1 MRILYF
7 FSFLFLSYHL
17 FCDESFVLFT
27 TLYNEKKELRQ
38 NEFMFCLEK
47 NLHHPSI
54 KKIVIL
60 YESKEKQDFLKK
72 LKDLEDFEKKVEVI
86 FIDERPTFEQ
96 FFNLANIFYRDEKI
110 IIANA
115 DIHFDNTL
123 DLIYKKQL
131 KNKLIAL
138 TRYDRNE
145 NGQYQLHDNHCF
157 VTPCQDSWIFH
168 APIKSF
174 FCNFKLGILGCDP
187 ALAYAAL
194 KAKLQVVNPSR
205 TIKTYHVHSSNIRTY
220 TSSDNYDQIFP
231 FASLRLV
238 EWKQ

>member
-7 FSFLFLSYHL
+7 FSFLFISYHL

-38 NEFMFCLEK
+38 NEFIFCLEK
-47 NLHHPSI
+47 NIHHPSI

-60 YESKEKQDFLKK
+60 YESKKKQDFLKK
-72 LKDLEDFEKKVEVI
+72 LKDLENFEKKVEVI
-86 FIDERPTFEQ
+86 FIEERPTFEQ
-96 FFNLANIFYRDEKI
+96 FFNLANIFYRDQKI

-123 DLIYKKQL
+123 DLIYKRQL
-131 KNKLIAL
+131 KNKLLAL
-138 TRYDRNE
+138 TRYDKNQ
-145 NGQYQLHDNHCF
+145 NGEYELNGGYQLLSSS
-157 VTPCQDSWIFH
+157 QDTWIFQ

-174 FCNFKLGILGCDP
+174 FSDIQLGKLGCDP
-187 ALAYAAL
+187 ALAYSAL
-194 KAKLQVVNPSR
+194 SAKLNVVNPSR
-205 TIKTYHVHSSNIRTY
+205 TILSYHVHSSNIRTY
-220 TSSDNYDQIFP
+220 TLSDSYDHILP
-231 FASLRLV
+231 YASLRLV

>member
-7 FSFLFLSYHL
+7 FSFLFISYPL

-38 NEFMFCLEK
+38 NEFIFCLEK

-72 LKDLEDFEKKVEVI
+72 LEDLENFQKKVEVI
-86 FIDERPTFEQ
+86 FIEERPTFEQ

-123 DLIYKKQL
+123 DLIYKRQL
-131 KNKLIAL
+131 KNKLLAL
-138 TRYDRNE
+138 TRYDRTE
-145 NGQYQLHDNHCF
+145 NGEYELHDNDCL
-157 VTPCQDSWIFH
+157 VTPCQDSWIFL

-174 FCNFKLGILGCDP
+174 FCGFQLGILGCDP

-194 KAKLQVVNPSR
+194 KAKLHVLNPSR

-238 EWKQ
+238 EWK